1 MYLRTLCRLM
11 PSARATIRIEWPSF
25 KRLLICDCIRELILS
40 VAMTGTSV
48 AAGISARRFLLR
60 WSSSDS
66 TELTT
71 SKRVVNFD
79 PNAWSTHHQTGVVN
93 LRSNWVVNFV
103 AKGWS
108 TSDPIG
114 HVWRHPAKVAPHP
127 LSRFDEGR
135 KLLIRHEL
143 ADLR

>member
-1 MYLRTLCRLM
+1 M

-114 HVWRHPAKVAPHP
+114 HYAPTVTQACEEGC
-127 LSRFDEGR
+127 LSGTAWNVLGGAPTLSNFSFLVLTDE
-135 KLLIRHEL
+135 
-143 ADLR
+143 